1 MSCSPVPVI
10 SDSTRNPGSHGC
22 RIKPGMTGEFVIAG
36 SKSGTTGEFVIA
48 GLTRNP
54 GRSNA
59 RKPVKSGMTGE
70 FVIAGLTRNPGCSNA
85 WMPDQVR
92 HET

>member
-1 MSCSPVPVI
+1 
-10 SDSTRNPGSHGC
+10 
-22 RIKPGMTGEFVIAG
+22 MTGEFVIAG
-36 SKSGTTGEFVIA
+36 IKSGITGEFVIA

-54 GRSNA
+54 RSNA